1 MKKDLL
7 NRINELHSRIQ
18 EAKIPYLVFIAKDDA
33 SGKWKVTEQY
43 ALKNRKGKAVNGMQT
58 NEFMVDDYND
68 YKAPE
73 GFKGVIFIDDMG
85 ETDS

>member
-7 NRINELHSRIQ
+7 NRINELHSRIRKA
-18 EAKIPYLVFIAKDDA
+18 EIPQLVFISKDFA

-43 ALKNRKGKAVNGMQT
+43 ALKNNKGKAVNGIDT
-58 NEFMVDDYND
+58 KEFLIDDYND

-73 GFKGVIFIDDMG
+73 EFEGVIFIDDMG